1 MLLLEHGSAEL
12 GHVNRQSRS
21 QWYRFS
27 QWKSRILTKLV
38 TGGLYNTQSQH
49 STKWAPVCTL
59 GGHQGALLFLLYKK
73 WMLQIRHLWVSKKNM
88 SWWPE
93 RGPKG
98 RPKGCQKKIGS
109 GSFSI
114 LQGPWKVFY
123 HLVSAWPRGE
133 CAHSDFFLTLS
144 ISQNMFIFHGK
155 NAKSSGRSQI
165 CMKTGSTNFGHFWTW
180 KIHCFVDVFK
190 TMGVSRY
197 SKLVVF

>member
-1 MLLLEHGSAEL
+1 MLTDSPGVSDTDFLSENL
-12 GHVNRQSRS
+12 GFWPNLVQVVSITLKVTTAQNEPLFVPLVATRGRS
-21 QWYRFS
+21 FFYYM
-27 QWKSRILTKLV
+27 KNECCKLDIYEWV
-38 TGGLYNTQSQH
+38 KKTCLGGL
-49 STKWAPVCTL
+49 K
-59 GGHQGALLFLLYKK
+59 G
-73 WMLQIRHLWVSKKNM
+73 
-88 SWWPE
+88 
-93 RGPKG
+93 GPKG
-98 RPKGCQKKIGS
+98 VQKDAKKIGS
-109 GSFSI
+109 GTFSI

-155 NAKSSGRSQI
+155 NAKSLGWSQI

-197 SKLVVF
+197 SKLVVI